1 MDSGSNLD
9 IYITTRSRLA
19 CSAYVLNALFGD
31 AATAEFPTRTGPS
44 RPTRTAKDVGGL
56 SALASEKVPD
66 ASGNRSWTSIR
77 GPGRERRDG
86 IIFMGMYI
94 YYFVPLFMIDD
105 ALLTTATSRNARNE
119 RSRYI
124 RARELVWVS

>member
-1 MDSGSNLD
+1 
-9 IYITTRSRLA
+9 
-19 CSAYVLNALFGD
+19 
-31 AATAEFPTRTGPS
+31 
-44 RPTRTAKDVGGL
+44 
-56 SALASEKVPD
+56 
-66 ASGNRSWTSIR
+66 
-77 GPGRERRDG
+77 
-86 IIFMGMYI
+86 MGMYI